1 MATKRTRKQ
10 AATAKN
16 PTDQARAAWLAGLG
30 AVSIVQKRS
39 GELFSTLT
47 SEGKDFQT
55 RTQKFAQAFRA
66 DAQKQVK
73 SALAPVKANARNAVS
88 KLGAAVQQ
96 GIATVLAKLGIPSKA
111 DIEELT
117 TRVTALSRQLKTR

>member
-10 AATAKN
+10 AAAANN
-16 PTDQARAAWLAGLG
+16 PAEQARAMWLAGLG
-30 AVSIVQKRS
+30 AVSIAQKR
-39 GELFSTLT
+39 GGQLFSTLT
-47 SEGKDFQT
+47 HEGQDFQS
-55 RTQKFAQAFRA
+55 RAQKFAQALRA
-66 DAQKQVK
+66 DARKQVK
-73 SALAPVKANARNAVS
+73 GAITPVKANAKKAV
-88 KLGAAVQQ
+88 LRFGAAVQQ